1 MSSSCP
7 SCSLNLSFQKT
18 NLEISFPHV
27 VIWDILPEVFPKAV
41 PLFNSIPNFPISNY
55 ILVAPET
62 IPTSLKASLYLWNKS
77 WTVSFFFFLARAIF
91 GRKMKVKKRRESSE
105 EKVKPLNN
113 LCHFIFNVTL
123 LRQSWHMWTPRQAQ
137 TWRVKQGETM
147 SPSLTQPKWYV
158 QRLKEGNK
166 GSLLGEGDANGT
178 FGDPALG
185 SASDHCFPEHSPL
198 PVEWDGGERRL
209 SKLAPK
215 AT

>member
-1 MSSSCP
+1 MSVLLTESLIPEDDSRNLLSSC
-7 SCSLNLSFQKT
+7 CHIRHLT
-18 NLEISFPHV
+18 WSFPRGSAPLW
-27 VIWDILPEVFPKAV
+27 VIPSPNPPFPTGYSWLLRPSPHPWRPVSADGMNHE
-41 PLFNSIPNFPISNY
+41 LFP
-55 ILVAPET
+55 
-62 IPTSLKASLYLWNKS
+62 
-77 WTVSFFFFLARAIF
+77 FFFSGQGHLWE
-91 GRKMKVKKRRESSE
+91 VE

-147 SPSLTQPKWYV
+147 SPSLTQSKWYV
-158 QRLKEGNK
+158 QRLKEGNR

-178 FGDPALG
+178 FWDPALG
-185 SASDHCFPEHSPL
+185 SASNHCFPEHSPL
-198 PVEWDGGERRL
+198 PVEWDEGDHRL